1 MFVAIGQP
9 TSGQVYSPVIVAV
22 IAMRMMQASF
32 HNVIS
37 VVPVR
42 YGFVPA
48 IRAVNMT

>member
-1 MFVAIGQP
+1 MFVAIDQP
-9 TSGQVYSPVIVAV
+9 TSGQVYRPVIVAV